1 MSTRIAVIA
10 QKGGVGKTTVTAN
23 LGAAIA
29 SFGQRVLLVD
39 CDPQGSL
46 AAALGVA
53 PEPPTLVDV
62 LSGQA
67 SAAAAARP
75 TATPGLSLLP
85 AGLDL
90 SDVEFALFGQSQWY
104 LALDRALAGL
114 DGYDVILLD
123 TPPGLGVLAFLA
135 VQASTAALIVC
146 PPEYLA
152 HRALGHALA
161 TVERARQMTPALRL
175 LGIVPTLVSG
185 RTREEEQVLAALHA
199 EHGDLILSPIRR
211 RIVLQEAARAGRP
224 VVAHAP
230 RSDAATAFL
239 DLAEIVL
246 ARAS

>member
-10 QKGGVGKTTVTAN
+10 QKGGAGKTTVTAN

-29 SFGQRVLLVD
+29 SFGQSVLLVD

-46 AAALGVA
+46 AAALGVTQ
-53 PEPPTLVDV
+53 EPPTLAAV

-67 SAAAAARP
+67 SAASAIRP
-75 TATPGLSLLP
+75 TSTPNLSLLP
-85 AGLDL
+85 ADLDL
-90 SDVEFALFGQSQWY
+90 TDVEFALFGQSQWY
-104 LALDRALAGL
+104 LALSHALADL
-114 DGYDVILLD
+114 EGYDVVLLD

-152 HRALGHALA
+152 YRALGHALA
-161 TVERARQMTPALRL
+161 TVERARGMTPSLRL

-185 RTREEEQVLAALHA
+185 RTREEEQVLAALRA
-199 EHGDLILSPIRR
+199 EHGDLVLPPVRR

-224 VVAHAP
+224 VVQHAP
-230 RSDAATAFL
+230 RSDAATTFL
-239 DLAEIVL
+239 DLAEMVL